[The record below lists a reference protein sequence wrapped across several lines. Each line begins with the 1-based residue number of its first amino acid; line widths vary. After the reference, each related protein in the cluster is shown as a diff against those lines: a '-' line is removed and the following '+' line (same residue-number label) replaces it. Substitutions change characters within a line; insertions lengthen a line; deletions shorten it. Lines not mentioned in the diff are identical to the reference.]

1 MRLSHASVLRCA
13 LAAALATA
21 PLALAQ
27 DTPSPAD
34 SSSPAGPA
42 DAATAASES
51 AAADTTTAEAASA
64 DAETAAQGSPQE
76 AAPAAVPAPEE
87 AAPAAE
93 IAPVAGEG
101 TGAEA
106 DLFDPPDLEKNLAAP
121 QTMVPTQNV
130 TVNLITRL
138 MQRGVLTRG
147 DAVEL
152 IQQAEGDAEIAR
164 ANAEAARAAEAL
176 PLAEDSYSVSYIPES
191 VRLQMRDE
199 IKQQVLAEVRN
210 EKFIALDGREG
221 WPSRIQLFGDLR
233 LRYDYRSYPEG
244 NDNTGA
250 FPNFNAINTGAPFD
264 TAGLLFAPQYNV
276 DQDRQRYR
284 IRFRLGADLDLGDNI
299 KGGFRIAT
307 GESNSP
313 TSTNQ
318 SIGLASGG
326 QGGQFS
332 KYAIWLDRAF
342 LKYEWESDPSPSPAP
357 EAAPADAKSPAAP
370 PAPAP
375 QVYPRVY
382 ASVTAGRFD
391 NPFQA
396 TEILF
401 DGDLGFDGMALHG
414 KVRFNRVFQPFV
426 TLGAFPIFNTDL
438 NFSSNQPAKF
448 DSTDKYLYAV
458 QGGTDVAF
466 GRKANLKL
474 AAAYYNFQ
482 NVEGRLSD
490 PYVPLSASDAGNTDT
505 TRPSFAQKGNTYRP
519 LRNILPDATNGFGT
533 TNQWQYFGL
542 ATEFRNVALTGRLDL
557 DYFEPVRIS
566 LIGEYIKN
574 TAFDHNDIEAVAVN
588 NRGPLPLNDDG
599 TPSGEISPFDGT
611 DTAWTIGLRFGH
623 PALEKRGAWQA
634 GVAYRYIGSDA
645 VIDGFNDSEFGGGG
659 TNVEGFA
666 IGASVAITPKVS
678 LGFQWM
684 SADEIAGP
692 PLQSDIF
699 QFDLRASF

>member
-1 MRLSHASVLRCA
+1 MRFTPVTVFRCA
-13 LAAALATA
+13 LVAALATV
-21 PLALAQ
+21 PLSLAQ
-27 DTPSPAD
+27 DVPPSPGVAP
-34 SSSPAGPA
+34 PAGPA
-42 DAATAASES
+42 DAAGSEADPATA
-51 AAADTTTAEAASA
+51 DAEAAIS
-64 DAETAAQGSPQE
+64 GSPREAGPE
-76 AAPAAVPAPEE
+76 AAERTAPAP
-87 AAPAAE
+87 PAE
-93 IAPVAGEG
+93 PVDV
-101 TGAEA
+101 GASGVEA

-121 QTMVPTQNV
+121 PTMVPTQNV

-152 IQQAEGDAEIAR
+152 IEQAESDAEVAR
-164 ANAEAARAAEAL
+164 ANAEAARAAESL
-176 PLAEDSYSVSYIPES
+176 PLAEESYSVSYIPES
-191 VRLQMRDE
+191 VRQQMRDE
-199 IKQQVLAEVRN
+199 IRQQVLADVRS
-210 EKFIALDGREG
+210 EKFLTIDGRDG

-233 LRYDYRSYPEG
+233 LRYDYLSYPEG

-264 TAGLLFAPQYNV
+264 TAGLFFAPQYNV

-284 IRFRLGADLDLGDNI
+284 IRFRVGADLELGDGFT
-299 KGGFRIAT
+299 GGFRIAT
-307 GESNSP
+307 GDSNSP

-318 SIGLASGG
+318 SIGLASGA

-332 KYAIWLDRAF
+332 KYALWLDRAF
-342 LKYEWESDPSPSPAP
+342 LKYEWESGPT
-357 EAAPADAKSPAAP
+357 AAPAAASAAADPKAPAAP
-370 PAPAP
+370 PAPAVK
-375 QVYPRVY
+375 VYPGVY

-391 NPFQA
+391 SPFQS

-401 DGDLGFDGMALHG
+401 DEDLGFDGLALHG
-414 KVRFNRVFQPFV
+414 KVRFHPAFQPFV
-426 TLGAFPIFNTDL
+426 TMGAFPIFNTDL

-458 QGGTDVAF
+458 QGGTEIAF

-474 AAAYYNFQ
+474 AAAYYHFD
-482 NVEGRLSD
+482 NVQGRLSD

-557 DYFEPVRIS
+557 DYFEPVRLS
-566 LIGEYIKN
+566 LIGEYIRN
-574 TAFDHNDIEAVAVN
+574 TAFDHDEIEAVAVN

-599 TPSGEISPFDGT
+599 TPSGGISPFEGT
-611 DTAWTIGLRFGH
+611 DTAWSLGIKFGH

-659 TNVEGFA
+659 SNVEGFA
-666 IGASVAITPKVS
+666 IGASVALTPKVS

-692 PLQSDIF
+692 PLQSDLF
-699 QFDLRASF
+699 QFDLRAKF

>member
-1 MRLSHASVLRCA
+1 MRLSPASVLRCA
-13 LAAALATA
+13 LAAALAAA
-21 PLALAQ
+21 PLAIAQ
-27 DTPSPAD
+27 DTPSPTEAAP
-34 SSSPAGPA
+34 PAEPA
-42 DAATAASES
+42 DAAGPSPDPAA
-51 AAADTTTAEAASA
+51 A
-64 DAETAAQGSPQE
+64 DAETAVRGAPPDP
-76 AAPAAVPAPEE
+76 APAPATDQPAP
-87 AAPAAE
+87 ATE
-93 IAPVAGEG
+93 IAPVAGESD
-101 TGAEA
+101 GAEA
-106 DLFDPPDLEKNLAAP
+106 DLFEPPDLEKNLATP

-152 IQQAEGDAEIAR
+152 IQQAEVDAEIAR

-191 VRLQMRDE
+191 VRQQMRDE
-199 IKQQVLAEVRN
+199 IKQQVLAEVRG
-210 EKFIALDGREG
+210 EKFITLDGREG

-307 GESNSP
+307 GENNSP

-318 SIGLASGG
+318 SMGLASGG

-342 LKYEWESDPSPSPAP
+342 LKYEWDSDPSPSPAP

-401 DGDLGFDGMALHG
+401 DSDLGFDGMALHG
-414 KVRFNRVFQPFV
+414 KARFNRVFQPFV

-474 AAAYYNFQ
+474 AAAYYNFH

-557 DYFEPVRIS
+557 DFFEPVRIS

-574 TAFDHNDIEAVAVN
+574 TAFDHDDIEAVAVN

-599 TPSGEISPFDGT
+599 TPSGELSPFEGT
-611 DTAWTIGLRFGH
+611 DTAWTIGVRFGH

-634 GVAYRYIGSDA
+634 GVAYRYVGSDA

-699 QFDLRASF
+699 QFDLRARF

>member
-1 MRLSHASVLRCA
+1 MLRSPVSALRGA
-13 LAAALATA
+13 LAAALAAAPFAIAPCVIAQDPAAPTA
-21 PLALAQ
+21 EPTSREEAEAVVAGSPVDDAADPAPPSELTPAPMDEAADPALA
-27 DTPSPAD
+27 T
-34 SSSPAGPA
+34 
-42 DAATAASES
+42 
-51 AAADTTTAEAASA
+51 
-64 DAETAAQGSPQE
+64 
-76 AAPAAVPAPEE
+76 
-87 AAPAAE
+87 
-93 IAPVAGEG
+93 
-101 TGAEA
+101 A
-106 DLFDPPDLEKNLAAP
+106 DLFDPPDLEKNLATP

-130 TVNLITRL
+130 TINLITRL

-152 IQQAEGDAEIAR
+152 IEQAEGDAEIAR
-164 ANAEAARAAEAL
+164 ANAEAARAAESL
-176 PLAEDSYSVSYIPES
+176 PLAEESYSVTYIPES
-191 VRLQMRDE
+191 IRMQMRDE
-199 IKQQVLAEVRN
+199 IKQQVLSEMRS
-210 EKFIALDGREG
+210 EKFFTLDGQDG

-233 LRYDYRSYPEG
+233 LRYDYLSYPQG

-264 TAGLLFAPQYNV
+264 TAGLVFAPQYNV
-276 DQDRQRYR
+276 DQDRNRFR
-284 IRFRLGADLDLGDNI
+284 LRFRLGADLDLGDNFS
-299 KGGFRIAT
+299 GGFRIAT
-307 GESNSP
+307 GDSNSP

-332 KYAIWLDRAF
+332 KYALWLDRAF
-342 LKYEWESDPSPSPAP
+342 IKYEWESDSSVPAAEASVAAKSPVDPKAP
-357 EAAPADAKSPAAP
+357 VAAPAAAP
-370 PAPAP
+370 VSPR
-375 QVYPRVY
+375 YPRVY
-382 ASVTAGRFD
+382 AAATAGRFD
-391 NPFQA
+391 SPFMS
-396 TEILF
+396 TDIIF
-401 DGDLGFDGMALHG
+401 DEDLGFDGLALHG
-414 KVRFNRVFQPFV
+414 RARFNRVFQPFV

-458 QGGTDVAF
+458 QGGTDLTF
-466 GRKANLKL
+466 SRKANLKV
-474 AAAYYNFQ
+474 AAAYYNFH

-519 LRNILPDATNGFGT
+519 LRNIIPDATNGFGT
-533 TNQWQYFGL
+533 INQWQYFGL

-574 TAFDHNDIEAVAVN
+574 TAFNKEDIEAIAVN
-588 NRGPLPLNDDG
+588 NRGPLPLNAEGIPTGD
-599 TPSGEISPFDGT
+599 IAPFEGT
-611 DTAWTIGLRFGH
+611 DTAWTVGVKFGH
-623 PALEKRGAWQA
+623 PALEKRGAWQV

-659 TNVEGFA
+659 TNVEGFVL
-666 IGASVAITPKVS
+666 GGSVALTPRVS

-692 PLQSDIF
+692 PLQSDLF
-699 QFDLRASF
+699 QFDLRAKF